1 MSNKKSLTEGIVDK
15 VLQLLIKGKVK
26 RVAKAFQNDPELIKA
41 VKDLQNAKKGLKDKL
56 DKWEK
61 KQKKQLNK
69 PLHKI

>member
-26 RVAKAFQNDPELIKA
+26 KVAKVFQNDPELVKA
-41 VKDLQNAKKGLKDKL
+41 VKDLQDAKKGLKDKL

-69 PLHKI
+69 PLHKL